1 MSQEP
6 TSFIKPLPPP
16 QMLFVTQLREGRW
29 PVPVPAPAMA
39 LCNALAGGRQWLHVG
54 RCSHP
59 ATSAAHP
66 THFVRDALSAHAIVT
81 SASGLFLYHFC
92 CSKVSCAPCCRL
104 SGRLRMSASALWV
117 YNHGVHGRW
126 YRRLCVLPDH
136 TPIPTGARLFTTA
149 RPSHLSSV
157 CVVFWDPLAPEGP
170 RWQLGAGGG
179 VGGTKQ
185 TSAGSA
191 RAPSRL
197 PTPSR
202 LWGGGRQVSW
212 VSSSTVGAQVLAL
225 PAADQPM
232 AGHPHSRLPVFPRC
246 GGVRLGPGGML
257 SLSGALHQ

>member
-92 CSKVSCAPCCRL
+92 CSKVTCAPCCRL

-179 VGGTKQ
+179 GRRNKANVGRLRPCPLPPPHTQQALGRWTTGLMGFQ
-185 TSAGSA
+185 QYRWCTGAGAACRRSAHGRPSPFKIT
-191 RAPSRL
+191 RVPTLRRGAPGPR
-197 PTPSR
+197 R
-202 LWGGGRQVSW
+202 D
-212 VSSSTVGAQVLAL
+212 A
-225 PAADQPM
+225 
-232 AGHPHSRLPVFPRC
+232 FP
-246 GGVRLGPGGML
+246 
-257 SLSGALHQ
+257 